1 MAKRTNRTA
10 TVRKRTNRTATVPK
24 RTNRTA
30 TTLGRTKPTATAPES
45 GSAHVGVRPMTADDI
60 ADVATLAARVWWAHY
75 PGIISDAQ
83 IEFMLRQR
91 YDAAVLCGDLARD
104 GVWWDLLIVDGRLAA
119 FANSLLSGEPGEMKL
134 DKLYVDPQRQRGG
147 LGGRLI
153 EHVAERAVAKG
164 CNRLVL
170 AVNKRNA
177 KAISAYLKRGFR
189 IGESV
194 VKDIGNGFVMDDYI
208 MVRDV

>member
-1 MAKRTNRTA
+1 MTKRTNRTGTA
-10 TVRKRTNRTATVPK
+10 PKRINRTATTPK

-30 TTLGRTKPTATAPES
+30 TTPGRTNRTAPPKS
-45 GSAHVGVRPMTADDI
+45 GSGRVRVRRMAAGDI

-91 YDAAVLCGDLARD
+91 YDAAVLRADLALD
-104 GVWWDLLIVDGRLAA
+104 GVWWDLLIAGDRLAA

-134 DKLYVDPQRQRGG
+134 DKLYVDPQLQRGG
-147 LGGRLI
+147 LGGVLI
-153 EHVAERAVAKG
+153 EHVAARAAAQG
-164 CNRLVL
+164 CKRLIL
-170 AVNKRNA
+170 AVNKGNA
-177 KAISAYLKRGFR
+177 KAIAAYRKRGFR